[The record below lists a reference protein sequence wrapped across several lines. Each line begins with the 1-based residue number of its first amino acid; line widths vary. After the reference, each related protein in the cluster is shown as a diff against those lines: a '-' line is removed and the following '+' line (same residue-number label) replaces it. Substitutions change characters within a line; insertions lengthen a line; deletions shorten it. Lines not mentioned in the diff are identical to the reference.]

1 MMQKQ
6 TVLEKTLNEIVSDE
20 RYPAALLSDS
30 DGFLLAEA
38 TIDDTSAMMAA
49 VTALLRQAAAQARQQ
64 LALPNVNELT
74 LVSDDRFRLV
84 CRFFQLPT
92 GQSLSLTVM
101 VAPDASYRRVTNNAI
116 KEIQRSWAA

>member
-6 TVLEKTLNEIVSDE
+6 TVLEKTLTEIVSDE

-49 VTALLRQAAAQARQQ
+49 VTALLRQAATQARQQ

>member
-38 TIDDTSAMMAA
+38 ALDDTSAMMAA

-116 KEIQRSWAA
+116 KEIQSSWAA

>member
-38 TIDDTSAMMAA
+38 ALDDTSAMMAA

-116 KEIQRSWAA
+116 KKIQNSWAG